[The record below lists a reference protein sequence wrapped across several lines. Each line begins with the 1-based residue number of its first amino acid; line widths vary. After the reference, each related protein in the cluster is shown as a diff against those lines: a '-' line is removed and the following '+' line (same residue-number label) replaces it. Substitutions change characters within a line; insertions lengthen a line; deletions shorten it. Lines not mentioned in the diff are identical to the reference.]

1 MGDIFS
7 KKKRSCIMSRIRG
20 KDTKIEKKVQETL
33 SNMKIKFEK
42 HYRVNG
48 NPDFALPRKKIAIFV
63 DGDFWHGYNFKKR
76 ENKLPDYWV
85 NKIKRNMKRDRKN
98 NKELKKLGWKV
109 LRVWEH
115 SIMKS
120 PDSFERK
127 LKALLNRK

>member
-1 MGDIFS
+1 
-7 KKKRSCIMSRIRG
+7 MSRIRG

-33 SNMKIKFEK
+33 STMKIKFEK

>member
-7 KKKRSCIMSRIRG
+7 KKKRSWIMSRIRG

-33 SNMKIKFEK
+33 STMKIKFEK